1 MNRSRRAGLLLL
13 VFGTALAVA
22 AAARTA
28 APAVVIEGYSPVG
41 PGSLSSPNSS
51 VLATL
56 ILPPQQLR
64 IELSL
69 SQGLGLDFQ
78 LWDYQRRALV
88 FSLSNISQ
96 VTITRQV
103 PVRSVYNLT
112 LSNPNSVSSMAW
124 IRVTLYGVEW
134 DVIILAGFSTI
145 VGLSMISI
153 EVVEKRLLPRLR
165 NRVRGDAEASD
176 LSIHRQL

>member
-1 MNRSRRAGLLLL
+1 M
-13 VFGTALAVA
+13 
-22 AAARTA
+22 
-28 APAVVIEGYSPVG
+28 
-41 PGSLSSPNSS
+41 
-51 VLATL
+51 
-56 ILPPQQLR
+56 
-64 IELSL
+64 
-69 SQGLGLDFQ
+69 DFQ